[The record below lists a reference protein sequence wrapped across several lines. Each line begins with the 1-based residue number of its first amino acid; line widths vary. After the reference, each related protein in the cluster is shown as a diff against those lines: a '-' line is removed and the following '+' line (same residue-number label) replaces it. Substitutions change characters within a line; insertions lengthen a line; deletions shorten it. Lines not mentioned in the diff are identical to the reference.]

1 MKESVIDKVVA
12 QIKIDLEDG
21 DTTALEEMLC
31 FLPIEN
37 LIAYLP
43 EGEVK

>member
-1 MKESVIDKVVA
+1 MESTIDKVIA
-12 QIKIDLEDG
+12 QIRTDIENG
-21 DTTALEEMLC
+21 DTTALAELLC

-43 EGEVK
+43 EEK